1 MAFNS
6 LDFMILFAVTVILY
20 YALPHKFRNPLLLIV
35 SYIFYAAFDL
45 GLTMYLVLCTLVT
58 YFTALQVEKYRGQK
72 SSKTWATIGVVANLA
87 ALAFYKYLNFI
98 FGMIFG
104 VLKASGIA
112 AKSHTFKLLV
122 PLGISFIVFS
132 VVSYI
137 IDVYRGKIS
146 AEKSLFKLSLFISF
160 FPKVVQGPIERAG
173 DILPQFDQVHVFDD
187 HKFSEGMLMVLYGL
201 FMKMV
206 VADRASIV
214 VDTIYGSLS
223 AYSGAAIV
231 FATSLFAIQI
241 YCDFAGYSYVA
252 IGAARILGF
261 EFKRNFRQP
270 YMSLSIAEF
279 WRRWHISL
287 NAWLRDYLYIPLGG
301 NRCSPAR
308 KNLNSLIVFGV
319 SGLWHGADWGYI
331 IWGLLNAV
339 YIMIENKIKS
349 IKARITIAPDDAKA
363 SEPSKE
369 GSPVKQAAGRTL
381 RRILNF
387 ILISFTWIFFRAQD
401 LPTAMKAITRIFG
414 RFNFSGFVAY
424 VSEKVAQ
431 GSGTLLYGLDVVWG
445 LGLLL
450 VCILVVVIVDV
461 ISDQHDITGT
471 LARGNLFVRWL
482 VYFLLI
488 FAIIILGVYGYGFNA
503 AAFIY
508 AGF

>member
-6 LDFMILFAVTVILY
+6 LDFMLLFTVTVILY
-20 YALPHKFRNPLLLIV
+20 YAMPHKFRNPLLLIA

-45 GLTMYLVLCTLVT
+45 GLTLFLVLCTLVT
-58 YFTALQVEKYRGQK
+58 YFTALKVDQYRGQK

-87 ALAFYKYLNFI
+87 ALAFYKYLNFF

-112 AKSHTFKLLV
+112 AKSHTFDLLV

-137 IDVYRGKIS
+137 IDVYRGKIG

-173 DILPQFDQVHVFDD
+173 DIIPQFDEVHIFDD
-187 HKFSEGMLMVLYGL
+187 HKFSEGILMMLYGL

-214 VDTIYGSLS
+214 VNTIYGNLPS
-223 AYSGAAIV
+223 YSGAAIL
-231 FATSLFAIQI
+231 FATFLFAFQI
-241 YCDFAGYSYVA
+241 YCDFAGYSYIA
-252 IGAARILGF
+252 IGGAKILGF

-339 YIMIENKIKS
+339 YIMIENKIKKF
-349 IKARITIAPDDAKA
+349 KARITIAPDDDKA
-363 SEPSKE
+363 SQPREESIA
-369 GSPVKQAAGRTL
+369 VKQFAGRTL

-387 ILISFTWIFFRAQD
+387 VLISFTWIFFRAQN
-401 LPTAMKAITRIFG
+401 LPTAMEAITSIFG
-414 RFNFSGFVAY
+414 EFNLFPFLSFIKGQVA
-424 VSEKVAQ
+424 K

-445 LGLLL
+445 MGLLL
-450 VCILVVVIVDV
+450 VCILVVILVDV
-461 ISDQHDITGT
+461 ISDRHDVTGT
-471 LARGNLFVRWL
+471 LAKGKLGVRWL

-488 FAIIILGVYGYGFNA
+488 FAIIIFGVYGYGFDA
-503 AAFIY
+503 SAFIY